1 MEGLLVP
8 VNGERLQVSLTD
20 AAANVADRVLGAVD
34 GTRDIGL
41 ADYVNTGADGK
52 IALGA
57 VRLIGADIFAPH
69 LLLGRP
75 VHPDD
80 AAVIAH
86 SFAVFPPAGQVT
98 TGQQQVVAWRDWATG
113 HLLARTSEP
122 TAAQP
127 EPIPTAMPPT
137 ATTLLGGAKTW
148 QEWSAIAAQLSP
160 LALPGIGGPIA
171 AAMFQGARPLA
182 QGATKAMLRR
192 DFVTAARLV
201 RWIALLSSSGV
212 RQLLDPA
219 LLVERIRLYGGTGSR
234 LSLDLAIAGRQLG
247 MEPA

>member
-8 VNGERLQVSLTD
+8 VNGERLQVTLTD
-20 AAANVADRVLGAVD
+20 AAAKVADRVLGAVD
-34 GTRDIGL
+34 GTQDIGL
-41 ADYVNTGADGK
+41 ADYVNTGADAK
-52 IALGA
+52 TALGA

-86 SFAVFPPAGQVT
+86 SIAVFPPSGQAT
-98 TGQQQVVAWRDWATG
+98 TRQQQVVAWRDWATG
-113 HLLARTSEP
+113 HLLARTGQPAPAGPDFAP
-122 TAAQP
+122 TAVP
-127 EPIPTAMPPT
+127 ETA
-137 ATTLLGGAKTW
+137 AALLGSAKTW
-148 QEWSAIAAQLSP
+148 QEWSTNAAQLSP
-160 LALPGIGGPIA
+160 LALPGLGGPIA
-171 AAMFQGARPLA
+171 AAMFRGARPLA
-182 QGATKAMLRR
+182 QGATRAVLRR